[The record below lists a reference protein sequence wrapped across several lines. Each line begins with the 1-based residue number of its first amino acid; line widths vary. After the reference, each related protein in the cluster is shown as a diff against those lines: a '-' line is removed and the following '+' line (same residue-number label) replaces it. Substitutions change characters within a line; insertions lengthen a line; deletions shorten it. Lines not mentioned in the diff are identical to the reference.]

1 MVHKNIVISMIAPVA
16 VVGILIMA
24 ILAPTV
30 KAQESNS
37 TENAQQ
43 HGNNTGNAQVES
55 NATSPNESTEINATT
70 TGVPENATS
79 SSGSME
85 NTTSGMESNNTG
97 NAPESNSNVTE
108 AAPSNMTTAAPNI
121 GNARQESNNT
131 GNATSTG
138 MPENVTSTGMPE
150 NATSASNNT
159 TSPSGSTVNNGTGT
173 TQVNNGTGTTQ
184 VNNGTGNASADFVN
198 TILAVHNR
206 ERAAVGVP
214 SLVWNDTLAA
224 GAKAWAENLAATG
237 KFEHSTCCGAFRDY
251 GESIAGFDPSQGVSA
266 PGNGLMLM
274 VAEKNNYH
282 GGPIPPDTPASG
294 PQSIG
299 HYTQMVWR
307 NTTSVGCGIGSGSK
321 LPYSILVCRYYPPGN
336 IFGQKPY

>member
-1 MVHKNIVISMIAPVA
+1 MVHKPIVISMIAPVTVA
-16 VVGILIMA
+16 GILILTIVA
-24 ILAPTV
+24 ATV
-30 KAQESNS
+30 YAQESNN
-37 TENAQQ
+37 TENGQESS
-43 HGNNTGNAQVES
+43 NAG
-55 NATSPNESTEINATT
+55 NATS
-70 TGVPENATS
+70 TGMPENATS
-79 SSGSME
+79 PSGSME

-97 NAPESNSNVTE
+97 NAPESNSNMTE

-131 GNATSTG
+131 GNATLTG
-138 MPENVTSTGMPE
+138 VPENVTSSGKPE

-159 TSPSGSTVNNGTGT
+159 TSPSGSTVNNGTGTTQVNNGTGT

-214 SLVWNDTLAA
+214 PLVWNDTLAA

-321 LPYSILVCRYYPPGN
+321 LPYSILVCRYYLPGN